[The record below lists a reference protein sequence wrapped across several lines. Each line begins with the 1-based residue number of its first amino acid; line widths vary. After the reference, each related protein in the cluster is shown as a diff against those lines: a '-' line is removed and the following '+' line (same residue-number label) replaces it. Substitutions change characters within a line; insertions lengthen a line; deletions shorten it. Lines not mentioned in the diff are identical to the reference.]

1 MIIICVIE
9 NSNNEFKF
17 FYVEKYVIIISNLY
31 EQMEGNEYME
41 NIHRYNGSSLDT
53 SKLIFLN
60 DKGSEFNVY
69 RYDDFVVKI
78 YKDNYKLTHL
88 SLEELKIFK
97 SILTKRILLPSD
109 FLLNNN
115 DELIGYMMPYI
126 DGEKNLLYD
135 SVSNLFNELAVLKE
149 DLDSLSS
156 NLIILKDIN
165 IENTIYNG
173 NLYLIDPGNYAINQ
187 LEGIIFHVEIEDTK
201 LSNELTKIAINSEYH
216 KLRELINSLTKQE
229 KEKIIKTWN
238 YEKINKL
245 MHMMMFSKIE
255 NIDPYTFRQIVQFI
269 ISERKKN
276 KFTYDLDILK
286 IYLNEE
292 LTIADAVDEFVKNN
306 IMDNIKEKEL
316 YKRFINL

>member
-1 MIIICVIE
+1 
-9 NSNNEFKF
+9 
-17 FYVEKYVIIISNLY
+17 
-31 EQMEGNEYME
+31 ME
-41 NIHRYNGSSLDT
+41 NIHRYNGSSLNT
-53 SKLIFLN
+53 NKLFFLT
-60 DKGSEFNVY
+60 DKGSEFIVY
-69 RYDDFVVKI
+69 KYDTFALKI
-78 YKDNYKLTHL
+78 YKDNYKLSHL

-156 NLIILKDIN
+156 NLIILQDIN
-165 IENTIYNG
+165 TENTIYNG

-201 LSNELTKIAINSEYH
+201 LSNELTKIAINSEHY

-245 MHMMMFSKIE
+245 MHMMMFSKME

>member
-1 MIIICVIE
+1 
-9 NSNNEFKF
+9 
-17 FYVEKYVIIISNLY
+17 
-31 EQMEGNEYME
+31 ME

-53 SKLIFLN
+53 SKLIFLT

-88 SLEELKIFK
+88 SIEELKIFK

-165 IENTIYNG
+165 TENTIYNG

-201 LSNELTKIAINSEYH
+201 LSNELTKIAINSEYY

-245 MHMMMFSKIE
+245 MHMMMFSKME

>member
-1 MIIICVIE
+1 
-9 NSNNEFKF
+9 
-17 FYVEKYVIIISNLY
+17 
-31 EQMEGNEYME
+31 ME

-53 SKLIFLN
+53 NKLTFLT
-60 DKGSEFNVY
+60 DKGSEFIVY
-69 RYDDFVVKI
+69 KYDTLALKI
-78 YKDNYKLTHL
+78 YKDNYKLSHL

-156 NLIILKDIN
+156 NLIILRDIN
-165 IENTIYNG
+165 TENTIYNG

-201 LSNELTKIAINSEYH
+201 LSNELTKIAINSEYY

-245 MHMMMFSKIE
+245 MHMMMFSKME